1 MQGMCLMSNK
11 IVLMIDN
18 DRFSLS
24 VLYRLLHE
32 MGYEPMI
39 GSTADAARTLL
50 EARDPDVVI
59 YNQDLEAEWGC
70 SFLDIL
76 RTTEATAA
84 IPVILLSQG
93 AGRFGPRVAET
104 LDATVCFQKPI
115 AIEPFVTIFRDLI
128 ERRPPTAMCC

>member
-1 MQGMCLMSNK
+1 MSSMSKK

-70 SFLDIL
+70 SFLDTL
-76 RTTEATAA
+76 RTSKATAS
-84 IPVILLSQG
+84 IPVILLSQA

-104 LDATVCFQKPI
+104 LDATFCFQKPI
-115 AIEPFVTIFRDLI
+115 AIEPFVALFWDLI
-128 ERRPPTAMCC
+128 ERQPPAAVRN